1 MQEKFDFLRKNGTIF
16 AHVRKKQYFCRRKRN
31 HMNRILW
38 IDDEIDLL
46 QPYII
51 YLTSK
56 GYEVTTAS
64 NGEDALDLLSAQDI
78 VFLDENMPGMTG
90 LETLQEI
97 KRLHPEVPVVMIT
110 KSEEEHIMEQ
120 AIGEQIADYLI
131 KPVNPSQILLC
142 LKKHIHQQAIV
153 TEHVQQNYRQEWSD
167 ISYMI
172 DTATTFEEWAA
183 IVRTLS
189 KWDLELEDSPMR
201 SLIDDQRT
209 QANAAF
215 AKWIAKNYESWF
227 EARKSSIAQSS
238 IAQSSIPLMSP
249 DVMKHSI
256 FPLLDKGEKV
266 LLCVIDNFRYDQ
278 WKTIQPLLSE
288 FYTVQNEEQ
297 YMSILPT
304 ATQYARNAIFSGLLP
319 LQIQEM
325 YPQYWVEEGDE
336 ESKNQYEKELVQ
348 TLLDR
353 YRRRESFNYWKVN
366 ESDFCE
372 RVIAQLKGAQAPLNI
387 VVLNF
392 IDMLSHSR
400 TESKMMRE
408 LANDESAYRSLTL
421 SWFRHSPTYELLRRA
436 AELGFTLVLTTDHG
450 TTRVKNAVQIIAD
463 KNTNTNIRYKVGKA
477 LNCSSKNVMSIEQP
491 KRVGLPCPNVSSS
504 YAFCTGSDFF
514 AYPNQFNYYAQYYRN
529 TFQHGGISLEEMII
543 PLVTLMPKK

>member
-1 MQEKFDFLRKNGTIF
+1 MSQ
-16 AHVRKKQYFCRRKRN
+16 
-31 HMNRILW
+31 ILW
-38 IDDEIDLL
+38 VDDEIDLL

-51 YLTSK
+51 YLKGK
-56 GYEVTTAS
+56 GYEVITAS
-64 NGEDALDLLSAQDI
+64 NGEDALDLFSNLQSPISNQFDI
-78 VFLDENMPGMTG
+78 VFLDENMPGMSG

-120 AIGEQIADYLI
+120 AIGEKIADYLI

-142 LKKHIHQQAIV
+142 LKKHIHSRDIV
-153 TEHVQQNYRQEWSD
+153 TEQVQQNYRQEWSD

-172 DTATTFEEWAA
+172 DTATTIEEWQA
-183 IVRTLS
+183 IERTLS
-189 KWDLELEDSPMR
+189 RWDIELENSPMR
-201 SLIDDQRT
+201 SLIEDQRT

-227 EARKSSIAQSS
+227 AGER
-238 IAQSSIPLMSP
+238 PVMSQ
-249 DVMKHSI
+249 DVMKHSV
-256 FPLLDKGEKV
+256 FPLLDEGKKV

-278 WKTIQPLLSE
+278 WKTIQPLISE
-288 FYTVQNEEQ
+288 FYTVQHEEQ
-297 YMSILPT
+297 YTSILPT
-304 ATQYARNAIFSGLLP
+304 ATQYARNAIFSGLMP
-319 LQIQEM
+319 LQIQQM
-325 YPQYWVEEGDE
+325 FPNLWVEEGDE
-336 ESKNQYEKELVQ
+336 ESKNQHEKELVQ

-353 YRRRESFNYWKVN
+353 YRRRETFNYWKVN

-372 RVIAQLKGAQAPLNI
+372 RVIAQLKSVQTPLNI

-408 LANDESAYRSLTL
+408 LANDEAAYRSLTL

-436 AELGFTLVLTTDHG
+436 ADLGFTLVLTTDHG

-477 LNCSSKNVMSIEQP
+477 LNCSDKSVFFIEQP
-491 KRVGLPCPNVSSS
+491 KQVGLPCPNVSSS

-543 PLVTLMPKK
+543 PLVTLVPRKI

>member
-1 MQEKFDFLRKNGTIF
+1 MSK
-16 AHVRKKQYFCRRKRN
+16 
-31 HMNRILW
+31 ILW

-51 YLTSK
+51 YLKGK
-56 GYEVTTAS
+56 GYEVATAS
-64 NGEDALDLLSAQDI
+64 NGEDAIDTLAKAVPNI
-78 VFLDENMPGMTG
+78 VFLDENMPGMSG

-120 AIGEQIADYLI
+120 AIGEKIADYLI

-142 LKKHIHQQAIV
+142 LKKHVHSRDIV
-153 TEHVQQNYRQEWSD
+153 TEQVQQNYRQEWSD

-172 DTATTFEEWAA
+172 DTASTIEEWQA
-183 IVRTLS
+183 IERTLS
-189 KWDLELEDSPMR
+189 KWDIELENSSMR
-201 SLIDDQRT
+201 SLIEDQRT

-215 AKWIAKNYESWF
+215 AKWIGRNYVSWF
-227 EARKSSIAQSS
+227 SGEGLAVSGR
-238 IAQSSIPLMSP
+238 PLMSP
-249 DVMKHSI
+249 NVMKHAV

-278 WKTIQPLLSE
+278 WKTIQPLIGE
-288 FYTVQNEEQ
+288 FYSVAHEEQ
-297 YMSILPT
+297 YTSILPT
-304 ATQYARNAIFSGLLP
+304 ATQYARNAIFAGLMP
-319 LQIQEM
+319 LQIQQM
-325 YPQYWVEEGDE
+325 FPHLWVEEGDE
-336 ESKNQYEKELVQ
+336 ESKNQHEKELVQ

-353 YRRRESFNYWKVN
+353 YRRKESFNYWKIN

-372 RVIAQLKGAQAPLNI
+372 RVIAQLKGVQTPLNI

-408 LANDESAYRSLTL
+408 LANDEAAYRSLTL
-421 SWFRHSPTYELLRRA
+421 SWFKHSPTYELLRRA
-436 AELGFTLVLTTDHG
+436 AELGYTLVLTTDHG
-450 TTRVKNAVQIIAD
+450 TTRVKNAVQIVAD

-477 LNCSSKNVMSIEQP
+477 LNTTSKNVFTIDQP
-491 KRVGLPCPNVSSS
+491 KHVGLPCPNVSSS
-504 YAFCTGSDFF
+504 YAFCSGADFF

-543 PLVTLMPKK
+543 PLVTLEPKSR

>member
-1 MQEKFDFLRKNGTIF
+1 MSQ
-16 AHVRKKQYFCRRKRN
+16 
-31 HMNRILW
+31 ILW
-38 IDDEIDLL
+38 VDDEIDLL

-51 YLTSK
+51 YLKGK
-56 GYEVTTAS
+56 GYDVTTAT
-64 NGEDALDLLSAQDI
+64 NGEDALDRLSESVPAI

-90 LETLQEI
+90 LETLQEM

-120 AIGEQIADYLI
+120 AIGEKIADYLI
-131 KPVNPSQILLC
+131 KPVNPSQILMC
-142 LKKHIHQQAIV
+142 LKKHVHQQAIV
-153 TEHVQQNYRQEWSD
+153 SEQVQQNYRQEWGD

-172 DTATTFEEWAA
+172 DTASTIEEWQA
-183 IVRTLS
+183 IERTLS
-189 KWDLELEDSPMR
+189 KWDIELENSAMR
-201 SLIDDQRT
+201 SLIEDQRT

-215 AKWIAKNYESWF
+215 AKWIAKNYEGWF
-227 EARKSSIAQSS
+227 SGER
-238 IAQSSIPLMSP
+238 PVMSH
-249 DVMKHSI
+249 DLMKHAV

-278 WKTIQPLLSE
+278 WKTIQPLVSE
-288 FYTVQNEEQ
+288 CYTVRTEEQ
-297 YMSILPT
+297 YTSILPT

-319 LQIQEM
+319 LQIQQM
-325 YPQYWVEEGDE
+325 FPNLWVEEGEE
-336 ESKNQYEKELVQ
+336 ESKNQHEKELVQ

-372 RVIAQLKGAQAPLNI
+372 RVIQQLKGSQAPLNI

-408 LANDESAYRSLTL
+408 LANDEAAYRSLTL
-421 SWFRHSPTYELLRRA
+421 SWFRHSPIYELLRLA
-436 AELGFTLVLTTDHG
+436 SEMGFTLVITTDHG
-450 TTRVKNAVQIIAD
+450 TTRVKNAVQIVAD

-477 LNCSSKNVMSIEQP
+477 LNCSSKNVFSIEQP

-543 PLVTLMPKK
+543 PLVTLVPKR

>member
-1 MQEKFDFLRKNGTIF
+1 MS
-16 AHVRKKQYFCRRKRN
+16 
-31 HMNRILW
+31 RILW
-38 IDDEIDLL
+38 VDDEIDLL

-51 YLTSK
+51 YLK
-56 GYEVTTAS
+56 GKDYDVTTAS
-64 NGEDALDLLSAQDI
+64 NGEDALDRLNEAVPDI
-78 VFLDENMPGMTG
+78 VFLDENMPGLTG

-120 AIGEQIADYLI
+120 AIGEKIADYLI

-142 LKKHIHQQAIV
+142 LKKHIHQHAIM
-153 TEHVQQNYRQEWSD
+153 TEQVQPNYRQEWSD

-172 DTATTFEEWAA
+172 DTATTIEEWQA
-183 IVRTLS
+183 IERTLS
-189 KWDLELEDSPMR
+189 KWDIELENSSMR

-215 AKWIAKNYESWF
+215 CKWIAKNYESWF
-227 EARKSSIAQSS
+227 RVQSDNIQSTEEA
-238 IAQSSIPLMSP
+238 PLMSH
-249 DVMKHSI
+249 DIMKHAV

-278 WKTIQPLLSE
+278 WKTIQPLISE
-288 FYTVQNEEQ
+288 FYSVRTEEQ
-297 YMSILPT
+297 YTSILPT

-372 RVIAQLKGAQAPLNI
+372 RVIAQLKGAHAPLNI

-408 LANDESAYRSLTL
+408 LAYDEAAYRSLTL
-421 SWFRHSPTYELLRRA
+421 SWFRHSPTYSLLRRA

-450 TTRVKNAVQIIAD
+450 TTRVKSAVQIIAD

-477 LNCSSKNVMSIEQP
+477 LNCSSKNVFTIEQP

-529 TFQHGGISLEEMII
+529 TFQHGGISLEEMVI
-543 PLVTLMPKK
+543 PLVTLVPKK

>member
-1 MQEKFDFLRKNGTIF
+1 M
-16 AHVRKKQYFCRRKRN
+16 A
-31 HMNRILW
+31 RILW
-38 IDDEIDLL
+38 VDDEIDLL

-51 YLTSK
+51 YLK
-56 GYEVTTAS
+56 GKNYDVTTAS
-64 NGEDALDLLSAQDI
+64 NGEDAIDCLVEGAPDI
-78 VFLDENMPGMTG
+78 VFLDENMPGMSG

-120 AIGEQIADYLI
+120 AIGEKIADYLI

-142 LKKHIHQQAIV
+142 LKKHIHSRDIV
-153 TEHVQQNYRQEWSD
+153 TEQVQQNYRQEWSD

-172 DTATTFEEWAA
+172 DTASTIEEWQA
-183 IVRTLS
+183 IERTLT
-189 KWDLELEDSPMR
+189 KWDLELENSSMR
-201 SLIDDQRT
+201 SLIEDQRT

-215 AKWIAKNYESWF
+215 AKWIAKNYEGWF
-227 EARKSSIAQSS
+227 SPNPLTPNPSSPHPI
-238 IAQSSIPLMSP
+238 MSP
-249 DVMKHSI
+249 DVMKHTV

-278 WKTIQPLLSE
+278 WKTIQPLISE
-288 FYTVQNEEQ
+288 FYSIAHEEQ
-297 YMSILPT
+297 YTSILPT
-304 ATQYARNAIFSGLLP
+304 ATQYARNAIFAGLMP

-325 YPQYWVEEGDE
+325 FPDLWVEEGDE
-336 ESKNQYEKELVQ
+336 ESKNLHEKELVQ
-348 TLLDR
+348 TLFER

-372 RVIAQLKGAQAPLNI
+372 RVIGQLKGSQAPLNI

-408 LANDESAYRSLTL
+408 LANDEAAYRSLTL
-421 SWFRHSPTYELLRRA
+421 SWFKHSPTYTLFRRA

-477 LNCSSKNVMSIEQP
+477 LNCSSKNVFSIEQP

-543 PLVTLMPKK
+543 PLVTLVPKK

>member
-1 MQEKFDFLRKNGTIF
+1 MYQ
-16 AHVRKKQYFCRRKRN
+16 
-31 HMNRILW
+31 ILW
-38 IDDEIDLL
+38 VDDEIDLL

-51 YLTSK
+51 YLKGK
-56 GYEVTTAS
+56 GYDLVTAT
-64 NGEDALDLLSAQDI
+64 NGEDALDTFENSIPDI

-120 AIGEQIADYLI
+120 AIGEKIADYLI

-142 LKKHIHQQAIV
+142 LKKHIHQQEIV
-153 TEHVQQNYRQEWSD
+153 TEQVQQNYRQEWSD

-172 DTATTFEEWAA
+172 DTASTLEEWQA
-183 IVRTLS
+183 IERTLS
-189 KWDLELEDSPMR
+189 RWDIELENSPMR
-201 SLIDDQRT
+201 SLIEDQRT

-227 EARKSSIAQSS
+227 AGER
-238 IAQSSIPLMSP
+238 PLMSP
-249 DVMKHSI
+249 DIMKHTV

-278 WKTIQPLLSE
+278 WKTIQPLISE
-288 FYTVQNEEQ
+288 FYTVQHEQ
-297 YMSILPT
+297 QYTSILPT
-304 ATQYARNAIFSGLLP
+304 ATQYARNAIFSGLMP
-319 LQIQEM
+319 LQIQQM

-336 ESKNQYEKELVQ
+336 ETKNQYEKELVQ

-353 YRRRESFNYWKVN
+353 YRRRDSFNYWKVN

-372 RVIAQLKGAQAPLNI
+372 RVIAQLKNSQAALNI

-408 LANDESAYRSLTL
+408 LANDEVAYRSLTL
-421 SWFRHSPTYELLRRA
+421 SWFRHSPTHELLRKA

-477 LNCSSKNVMSIEQP
+477 LNCSSKNVFSIEQP
-491 KRVGLPCPNVSSS
+491 KQVGLPCPNVSSS

-543 PLVTLMPKK
+543 PLVTLVPKAR

>member
-1 MQEKFDFLRKNGTIF
+1 MS
-16 AHVRKKQYFCRRKRN
+16 
-31 HMNRILW
+31 RILW
-38 IDDEIDLL
+38 VDDEIDLL

-51 YLTSK
+51 YLK
-56 GYEVTTAS
+56 GKDYDVTTAS
-64 NGEDALDLLSAQDI
+64 NGEDALDRLNEAVPDI
-78 VFLDENMPGMTG
+78 IFLDENMPGLTG

-120 AIGEQIADYLI
+120 AIGEKIADYLI

-142 LKKHIHQQAIV
+142 LKKHIHQHAIM
-153 TEHVQQNYRQEWSD
+153 TEQVQQNYRQEWSD

-172 DTATTFEEWAA
+172 DTATTIEEWQA
-183 IVRTLS
+183 IERTLS
-189 KWDLELEDSPMR
+189 KWDIELENSSMR

-215 AKWIAKNYESWF
+215 CKWIAKNYESWF
-227 EARKSSIAQSS
+227 RVQSDNIQSTEEA
-238 IAQSSIPLMSP
+238 PLMSH
-249 DVMKHSI
+249 DIMKHAV

-278 WKTIQPLLSE
+278 WKTIQPLISE
-288 FYTVQNEEQ
+288 FYSVRTEEQ
-297 YMSILPT
+297 YTSILPT

-372 RVIAQLKGAQAPLNI
+372 RVIAQLKGAHAPLNI

-408 LANDESAYRSLTL
+408 LAYDEAAYRSLTL
-421 SWFRHSPTYELLRRA
+421 SWFRHSPTYSLLRRA

-450 TTRVKNAVQIIAD
+450 TTRVKSAVQIIAD

-477 LNCSSKNVMSIEQP
+477 LNCNSKNVFTIEQP

-529 TFQHGGISLEEMII
+529 TFQHGGISLEEMVI
-543 PLVTLMPKK
+543 PLVTLVPKK

>member
-1 MQEKFDFLRKNGTIF
+1 M
-16 AHVRKKQYFCRRKRN
+16 
-31 HMNRILW
+31 
-38 IDDEIDLL
+38 DDEIDLL

-51 YLTSK
+51 YLKGK
-56 GYEVTTAS
+56 GYNVETAS
-64 NGEDALDLLSAQDI
+64 NGEDALDALDTIVPDI

-97 KRLHPEVPVVMIT
+97 KRLHPDVPVVMIT

-120 AIGEQIADYLI
+120 AIGEKIADYLI

-153 TEHVQQNYRQEWSD
+153 TEQVQQNYRQEWSD

-172 DTATTFEEWAA
+172 DTATTIEEWQA
-183 IVRTLS
+183 IERTLS
-189 KWDLELEDSPMR
+189 RWDIELENSPMR

-215 AKWIAKNYESWF
+215 AKWIAKNYETWF
-227 EARKSSIAQSS
+227 ANGQKIAANS
-238 IAQSSIPLMSP
+238 PLMSQ
-249 DVMKHSI
+249 DIMKHAV

-278 WKTIQPLLSE
+278 WKAIQPLLSE
-288 FYTVQNEEQ
+288 FYTIQTEEQ
-297 YMSILPT
+297 YTSILPT
-304 ATQYARNAIFSGLLP
+304 ATQYARNAIFSGLMP
-319 LQIQEM
+319 LQIQQM
-325 YPQYWVEEGDE
+325 FPQYWVEEGDE

-372 RVIAQLKGAQAPLNI
+372 RVIAQLKGVHTPLNI

-421 SWFRHSPTYELLRRA
+421 SWFKHSPTYELMHRA

-450 TTRVKNAVQIIAD
+450 TTRVKNPVQIVAD

-477 LNCSSKNVMSIEQP
+477 LNCSSKNVMMIEQP
-491 KRVGLPCPNVSSS
+491 KRVGLPSPNVSSS
-504 YAFCTGSDFF
+504 YAFCTGNDFF

-529 TFQHGGISLEEMII
+529 TFQHGGISLEEMIV
-543 PLVTLMPKK
+543 PLITLIPKK

>member
-1 MQEKFDFLRKNGTIF
+1 MSQ
-16 AHVRKKQYFCRRKRN
+16 
-31 HMNRILW
+31 ILW
-38 IDDEIDLL
+38 VDDEIDLL

-51 YLTSK
+51 YLKGK
-56 GYEVTTAS
+56 GYDVTTAT
-64 NGEDALDLLSAQDI
+64 NGEDALDRLSESVPAI

-90 LETLQEI
+90 LETLQEM

-120 AIGEQIADYLI
+120 AIGEKIADYLI
-131 KPVNPSQILLC
+131 KPVNPSQILMC
-142 LKKHIHQQAIV
+142 LKKHVHQQAIV
-153 TEHVQQNYRQEWSD
+153 SEQVQQNYRQEWGD

-172 DTATTFEEWAA
+172 DTASTIEEWQA
-183 IVRTLS
+183 IERTLS
-189 KWDLELEDSPMR
+189 KWDIELENSAMR
-201 SLIDDQRT
+201 SLIEDQRT
-209 QANAAF
+209 QANVAF
-215 AKWIAKNYESWF
+215 AKWIAKNYEGWF
-227 EARKSSIAQSS
+227 SGER
-238 IAQSSIPLMSP
+238 PVMSH
-249 DVMKHSI
+249 DLMKHAV

-278 WKTIQPLLSE
+278 WKTIQPLVSE
-288 FYTVQNEEQ
+288 CYTVRTEEQ
-297 YMSILPT
+297 YTSILPT

-319 LQIQEM
+319 LQIQQM
-325 YPQYWVEEGDE
+325 FPNLWVEEGDE
-336 ESKNQYEKELVQ
+336 ESKNQHEKELVQ

-372 RVIAQLKGAQAPLNI
+372 RVIHQLKGSQAPLNI

-408 LANDESAYRSLTL
+408 LANDEAAYRSLTL
-421 SWFRHSPTYELLRRA
+421 SWFRHSPIYELLRLA
-436 AELGFTLVLTTDHG
+436 SEMGFTLVITTDHG
-450 TTRVKNAVQIIAD
+450 TTRVKNAVQIVAD

-477 LNCSSKNVMSIEQP
+477 LNCNSKNVFSIEQP

-543 PLVTLMPKK
+543 PLVTLVPKR

>member
-1 MQEKFDFLRKNGTIF
+1 MSQ
-16 AHVRKKQYFCRRKRN
+16 
-31 HMNRILW
+31 ILW
-38 IDDEIDLL
+38 VDDEIDLL

-51 YLTSK
+51 YLK
-56 GYEVTTAS
+56 GKNYDVETAS
-64 NGEDALDLLSAQDI
+64 NGEDAIGLVENRQFDI
-78 VFLDENMPGMTG
+78 VFLDENMPGISG

-120 AIGEQIADYLI
+120 AIGEKIADYLI

-142 LKKHIHQQAIV
+142 LKKHIHQQEIV
-153 TEHVQQNYRQEWSD
+153 TEQVQQNYRQEWSD
-167 ISYMI
+167 ITYLI
-172 DTATTFEEWAA
+172 DTASTIEEWQA
-183 IVRTLS
+183 IERLLS
-189 KWDLELEDSPMR
+189 KWDLELAGIEPEQAGHSGMH

-215 AKWIAKNYESWF
+215 AKWIAKNYETWF
-227 EARKSSIAQSS
+227 APSASRPILSQ
-238 IAQSSIPLMSP
+238 
-249 DVMKHSI
+249 DVMKHAV

-278 WKTIQPLLSE
+278 WKTIQPLISE
-288 FYTVQNEEQ
+288 FYSIRTEEQ
-297 YMSILPT
+297 YTSILPT

-336 ESKNQYEKELVQ
+336 ESKNQYERELVQ

-372 RVIAQLKGAQAPLNI
+372 RVIQQLKSVQTPLNI

-400 TESKMMRE
+400 TESKIMRE
-408 LANDESAYRSLTL
+408 LANDEAAYRSLTL

-436 AELGFTLVLTTDHG
+436 AERGFTLVLTTDHG
-450 TTRVKNAVQIIAD
+450 TTRVKNAVQIVAD

-477 LNCSSKNVMSIEQP
+477 LNCASKNVMTIEQP
-491 KRVGLPCPNVSSS
+491 KRIGLPCPNVSSS
-504 YAFCTGSDFF
+504 YMFCTGSDFF
-514 AYPNQFNYYAQYYRN
+514 AYPNQFNYYAQYFRN

-543 PLVTLMPKK
+543 PLVTMVPKAR